1 METSS
6 IPPPLPE
13 AALEALHLGKKLHA
27 IKLTREAYHLDF
39 KEARDRVDHYIAHD
53 PHLRAKL
60 AEHPSSFLPCGC
72 VFAVLLVILAG
83 VVAFL
88 FLRPGA

>member
-1 METSS
+1 M
-6 IPPPLPE
+6 
-13 AALEALHLGKKLHA
+13 
-27 IKLTREAYHLDF
+27 
-39 KEARDRVDHYIAHD
+39 DHYIAHD

-83 VVAFL
+83 VAAFL